1 MWRSTRAR
9 AGIELTLGGI
19 PAAVDP
25 AAIAGDTP
33 VDVASAA
40 VAVDQPRLVATG
52 ADLEVDKLSRIR
64 AKYGPLVTTDTILGP
79 LAAQLGVSEGRLR
92 ATLTTAAPANS
103 LLIILP
109 RRPDQAGRA
118 RRV

>member
-1 MWRSTRAR
+1 MWPPKIA
-9 AGIELTLGGI
+9 AVVVGLILGGI
-19 PAAVDP
+19 AAV
-25 AAIAGDTP
+25 AAAFIGASRPP
-33 VDVASAA
+33 VYVGSAA

-92 ATLTTAAPANS
+92 ASLTTAAPVNS
-103 LLIILP
+103 LLI
-109 RRPDQAGRA
+109 
-118 RRV
+118 